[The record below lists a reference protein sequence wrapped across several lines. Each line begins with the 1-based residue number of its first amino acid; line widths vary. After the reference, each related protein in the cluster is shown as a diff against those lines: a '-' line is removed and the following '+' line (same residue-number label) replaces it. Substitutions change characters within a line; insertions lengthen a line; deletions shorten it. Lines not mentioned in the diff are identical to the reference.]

1 MRIKLLVPLVVSVL
15 ALNAHTAEFEYLG
28 NYSNVKQSSDS
39 QDCGGY
45 DIELWIVRENSKGP
59 NITGLFRLVD
69 GNCDQ
74 APRPVFNGRLNRT
87 TGELTF
93 EVPLTETPVPSAG
106 AFKGSLKG
114 GSLIGTLTLTN
125 GDPAQANTQ
134 EMSVNLKGKQGR

>member
-1 MRIKLLVPLVVSVL
+1 MRLKAIIPLVVSVL
-15 ALNAHTAEFEYLG
+15 AFNAHAAEFEYLG
-28 NYSNVKQSSDS
+28 LYSNVKQSPES

-45 DIELWIVRENSKGP
+45 DIELWSVRDTSTRS

-74 APRPVFNGRLNRT
+74 SPRPVFNGRLNRK

-93 EVPLTETPVPSAG
+93 EVPVTESPVLSAG
-106 AFKGSLKG
+106 AFKGSLKD

-134 EMSVNLKGKQGR
+134 TMSVKVERKQGR

>member
-1 MRIKLLVPLVVSVL
+1 MRLKALIPLVVSVL
-15 ALNAHTAEFEYLG
+15 AFNAHAAEFEYLG
-28 NYSNVKQSSDS
+28 LYSNVKQSSES
-39 QDCGGY
+39 GDCGGY
-45 DIELWIVRENSKGP
+45 DIELWSVRDKSTRS

-74 APRPVFNGRLNRT
+74 APRPVFNGRLNRK

-93 EVPLTETPVPSAG
+93 DVPVAETPVLSSG
-106 AFKGSLKG
+106 AFKGSLKE

-134 EMSVNLKGKQGR
+134 KMSVKTERKQGR